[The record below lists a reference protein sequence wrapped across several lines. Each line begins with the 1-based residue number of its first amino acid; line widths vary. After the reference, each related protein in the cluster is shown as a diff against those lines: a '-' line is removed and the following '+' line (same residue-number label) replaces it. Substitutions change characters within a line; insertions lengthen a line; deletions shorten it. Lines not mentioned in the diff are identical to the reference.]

1 MKAEKIRNFCIIA
14 HIDHGKSTIADRI
27 LELTGAVE
35 AREMQAQYLDSM
47 ELERERGITIKS
59 QAVRLKYT
67 ADDGETYTLHLI
79 DTPGHVDFGYEV
91 SRSLAACEGALLV
104 VDAAQGV
111 EAQTLANVYLAI
123 DADLALIPVLNKID
137 LPAARPIE
145 VCAEIED
152 GIGIDT
158 SGAITASAKNGIGIK
173 EILEAVVRDIPPPQG
188 EPESAL
194 RAMIFDSSYDSYRGV
209 LIQVRVIDGTLRKG
223 DKIRFMQTMMD
234 HEVLEIRVHTP
245 QVKVVD
251 ELTFGQVGVLVCG
264 IKQIQDVK
272 VGDTITHTK
281 QLATEPLPGFK
292 EVQQMVFC
300 GIFPLETVDYGNL
313 RDALGKLALNDSSFS
328 WEPETSGALG
338 FGFRCGFL
346 GLLHMEVIQERLWRE
361 YGLDLITT
369 APSVVYR
376 CEMTDGSSFELS
388 NPGDLPDSDKREA
401 VLEPYVRVTVHTP
414 TEYIGPIVKLCT
426 DRRGI
431 QIDMRYLAETRVVIE
446 YELPLAEIIYDF
458 FDRLKTVTRGYGSLD
473 YEMLDFRA
481 GKLVKLD
488 ILVNAEPVDALS
500 LIVHQD
506 SAYERGRDL
515 VQKLRKLIPR
525 QQFDVPIQAALGRK
539 IIARETIKALRKDV
553 TAKCYGGDISRKRKL
568 LEKQKR
574 GKKRMKSVG
583 NVEIPQSAF
592 LAVLSTDD

>member
-1 MKAEKIRNFCIIA
+1 MQADKIRNFCIIA

-27 LELTGAVE
+27 LEVTGAVQ

-59 QAVRLKYT
+59 QAVRLSYT
-67 ADDGETYTLHLI
+67 ADDGETYQLHLI

-123 DADLALIPVLNKID
+123 DADLSLIPVLNKID
-137 LPAARPIE
+137 LPAARPVE

-158 SGAITASAKNGIGIK
+158 TNAIPASAKNGIGIK
-173 EILEAVVRDIPPPQG
+173 EILEAVVKEIPPPTG
-188 EPESAL
+188 DPDAPL
-194 RAMIFDSSYDSYRGV
+194 RAMIFDSSYDAYRGV
-209 LIQVRVIDGTLRKG
+209 LIQVRVVDGTMRKG
-223 DKIRFMQTMMD
+223 DKLRFMQAEQD
-234 HEVLEIRVHTP
+234 YELLEIRVHTP
-245 QVKVVD
+245 KIETVN
-251 ELTFGQVGVLVCG
+251 ELHQGQVGVLVCG

-281 QLATEPLPGFK
+281 RLAKEMLDGFK

-300 GIFPLETVDYGNL
+300 GIFPVDSVDYSSL
-313 RDALGKLALNDSSFS
+313 RDALGKLALNDASFS
-328 WEPETSGALG
+328 WEPETSAALG

-346 GLLHMEVIQERLWRE
+346 GLLHMEVIQERLERE

-376 CEMTDGSSFELS
+376 CEMTDGSEFELS
-388 NPGDLPDSDKREA
+388 NPGDLPESDKRLS
-401 VLEPYVRVTVHTP
+401 VSEPYVRCTVHTP
-414 TEYIGPIVKLCT
+414 AQFIGPIVKLCT
-426 DRRGI
+426 ERRGI
-431 QIDMRYLAETRVVIE
+431 QTDLRYLSESRVVIE

-473 YEMLDFRA
+473 YEMIDFRS
-481 GKLVKLD
+481 GSLVKLD
-488 ILVNAEPVDALS
+488 ILVNSEPVDALS
-500 LIVHQD
+500 LIVHAD
-506 SAYERGRDL
+506 SAYDRGRDL

-539 IIARETIKALRKDV
+539 IISRETIKALRKDV

-574 GKKRMKSVG
+574 GKKRMKQVG

-592 LAVLSTDD
+592 LAVLSTD